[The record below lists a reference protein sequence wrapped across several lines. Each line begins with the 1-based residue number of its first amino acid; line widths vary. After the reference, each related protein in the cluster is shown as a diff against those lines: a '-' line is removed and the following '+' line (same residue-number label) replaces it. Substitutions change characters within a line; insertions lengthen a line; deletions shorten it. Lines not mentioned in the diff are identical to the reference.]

1 MKSTIILL
9 VLVVIVTWC
18 YGNVIRHRSDKRNAL
33 LKKRIACNPYF
44 RLCIGRRK
52 DYKVL
57 LIQVK
62 RKNLTK
68 KTVLCFCSD
77 K

>member
-9 VLVVIVTWC
+9 LLVVIVTWC
-18 YGNVIRHRSDKRNAL
+18 YGNVTRHRNDKRNAL
-33 LKKRIACNPYF
+33 LKKSRPCNHYYE
-44 RLCIGRRK
+44 LCIRRRK

-62 RKNLTK
+62 KQLPNHVEK
-68 KTVLCFCSD
+68 DVIKI
-77 K
+77 